1 MKGRRPLFY
10 GAGLVLLVAG
20 LLTGIRIF
28 YVLLF
33 SQVVLLI
40 CALLINFFAAMTF
53 TYLQNLSREITLR
66 GSPVQM
72 TLEIHNEKPIPF
84 PMMRIQVMIANEP
97 GMQLLSLNL
106 PPRSH
111 QTYELDM
118 ACPYRGEYAV
128 GMTVVDLLDIFGLIR
143 LPFDMRML
151 PYYRMKT
158 LLVLPRLV
166 LLPRLNMPALD
177 VQQFSRNQ
185 TLTENHNEPFAMVRP
200 YRPGDPGK
208 QIHWKASL
216 RQHKLMTRIYEQSSE
231 HAVELLLDLRQPEKP
246 GEEARQTE
254 DIFCECATALIY
266 HLLKLNWQLKITGY
280 GRQKIH
286 RTGSSLKDFQE
297 LYHWLA
303 RVPFD
308 GSGQFSQ
315 QMVHDLAS
323 GSSARA
329 VLILTGRPDTD
340 LAKILH
346 QDVMKHLTCYTL
358 VTGPVKINPR
368 EVRMGELFHQ
378 AGLPVWFIHY
388 GESLADILRVDT

>member
-1 MKGRRPLFY
+1 
-10 GAGLVLLVAG
+10 
-20 LLTGIRIF
+20 
-28 YVLLF
+28 
-33 SQVVLLI
+33 
-40 CALLINFFAAMTF
+40 MTF
-53 TYLQNLSREITLR
+53 TYLQKLSRETTLR
-66 GSPVQM
+66 GNPVQL

-84 PMMRIQVMIANEP
+84 PLMRIQVMLANEP
-97 GMQLLSLNL
+97 AMQQLSLNL

-118 ACPYRGEYAV
+118 VCPYRGEYTV
-128 GMTVVDLLDIFGLIR
+128 GMTIVDLLDIFGLIR

-208 QIHWKASL
+208 QIHWKASM

-231 HAVELLLDLRQPEKP
+231 HAVELLLDLRQAEKS

-254 DIFCECATALIY
+254 DILCECATALIY
-266 HLLKLNWQLKITGY
+266 HLLKQNWQLKITGY

-286 RTGSSLKDFQE
+286 QTGSSLKDFQE

-308 GSGQFSQ
+308 GSSHFTQ
-315 QMVHDLAS
+315 QMQRDLAA
-323 GSSARA
+323 GTSARA

-340 LAKILH
+340 MAKILR
-346 QDVMKHLTCYTL
+346 QDTFKHLTCYTL
-358 VTGPVKINPR
+358 VTGPVKISPR
-368 EVRMGELFHQ
+368 ENRMAELFHQ

-388 GESLADILRVDT
+388 GESLADILRVET